1 MATLPYFRE
10 RGRRKLR
17 SMGANDPIMLE
28 KTAFNFVVRF
38 LKSTG
43 VKGESDEP
51 TVAQLHDAR
60 VAMLELVPEV
70 VELVATGNLSPHD
83 VSDHVDN
90 IISETYSPEYV
101 VMDVDF
107 LSVFP
112 LRPRTLRIFKNYM
125 DVDKAVRAEMK
136 LFDLFK
142 ENRRMYASQVRS
154 IAFNLKKHETGLFDR
169 VNSGDVAPGSL
180 ALMDRRAMW
189 PEFWSR
195 AENQPGR
202 RIVILNS
209 QDQVENQGKT
219 LLQCRK
225 CKEWKVK
232 YFEFQTRSADEPM
245 TVFCECM
252 ACGFR
257 WRM

>member
-1 MATLPYFRE
+1 MATLPHFRE
-10 RGRRKLR
+10 RGRSKLR
-17 SMGANDPIMLE
+17 SMGANDPITLE

-43 VKGESDEP
+43 VKGEADEL

-70 VELVATGNLSPHD
+70 VGLMAAGNLAPQE
-83 VSDHVDN
+83 VSNYVDN
-90 IISETYSPEYV
+90 VISETYSPEYV

-112 LRPRTLRIFKNYM
+112 LRPRALRIFNNYM

-136 LFDLFK
+136 LFELFK
-142 ENRRMYASQVRS
+142 EKRRMYASQVRS
-154 IAFNLKKHETGLFDR
+154 LSFNLKKHETGLFDR
-169 VNSGDVAPGSL
+169 VNSGDVVPESL
-180 ALMDRRAMW
+180 ALMDHRAMW

-202 RIVILNS
+202 RIVMVNS
-209 QDQVENQGKT
+209 QDQVANQEKT

-225 CKEWKVK
+225 CKEWKVN

-257 WRM
+257 WKM

>member
-10 RGRRKLR
+10 RGRSKLR

-28 KTAFNFVVRF
+28 KTAFNFVVKF

-43 VKGESDEP
+43 VKGEADEL

-70 VELVATGNLSPHD
+70 VELLAAGNLSPQE
-83 VSDHVDN
+83 VSDHVN
-90 IISETYSPEYV
+90 NVISETYSPDYV

-136 LFDLFK
+136 LFELFK
-142 ENRRMYASQVRS
+142 EKRRMYATQVRS
-154 IAFNLKKHETGLFDR
+154 LAFNLKKHETGLYDR
-169 VNSGDVAPGSL
+169 VKTGDVVPESL
-180 ALMDRRAMW
+180 ALMDRRSMW

-195 AENQPGR
+195 SENQPGR
-202 RIVILNS
+202 RIVIVTSQAQVDS
-209 QDQVENQGKT
+209 QDKT

-245 TVFCECM
+245 TVFCECV